1 MPDDD
6 RRTADGRQTVSGRL
20 SIRLA
25 ARGIGL
31 LLVDS
36 QVDRA
41 AASTCSVAF
50 DGC

>member
-25 ARGIGL
+25 ARGVGL

-41 AASTCSVAF
+41 AASTCSVAL